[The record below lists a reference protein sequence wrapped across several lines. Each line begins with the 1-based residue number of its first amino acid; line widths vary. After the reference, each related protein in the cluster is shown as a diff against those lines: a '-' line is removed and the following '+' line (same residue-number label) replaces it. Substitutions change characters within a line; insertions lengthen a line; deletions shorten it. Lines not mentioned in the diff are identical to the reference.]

1 MGLTR
6 SFSTGIKRRV
16 RAHVNTV
23 RNLQDGEKKQRSK
36 LTLEW
41 TWWVEEQEQCLVV
54 LWGSYLQAT
63 DTVASVE
70 GGRRLKPRDTDT

>member
-6 SFSTGIKRRV
+6 SFSTGIKHRV

-23 RNLQDGEKKQRSK
+23 RNLQDGEKKQHSK

-54 LWGSYLQAT
+54 LWGSHLQAT

-70 GGRRLKPRDTDT
+70 GGRRLKPHDTDT